1 MCASP
6 VFPGDMATQTG
17 APETGSFPG
26 EVEDRPGGWIR
37 PVLPLAIICCLAEL
51 SYAVVNILA
60 IPAYI
65 SKGVGLGAH
74 VGTIMGAFLLA
85 EALGRPGLGALSDVF
100 GRKPLMVAGP
110 LMSGAASLLLLTT
123 VNPYLLV
130 GVRILDGLGAAAF
143 WPAIFAAV
151 GDATAGRNRS
161 AGMSV
166 LNVSYMVGLAF
177 GPLVGGWVNSLASSP
192 GNPSYSAAFYL
203 SAGLF
208 SLTALAA
215 LAFVRGGRPGQA
227 ASPPEGL
234 IEERWTGLRPMLQAA
249 VMVWRLLIIAFTTFL
264 GIGML
269 IPVVELYAL
278 DRFGIDQKT
287 FGSLFLVPAVLIGL
301 LAVPLGRLGDRWGR
315 LRSVRVGV
323 FLCGVSLWCVPL
335 VPSYHILAGGALIVG
350 VGFLLA
356 FPAWMAL
363 LTEVVGEEQRGSVL
377 GAAGMAQGFGAILG
391 AVLGGRLYHA
401 DGPIFGIHQ
410 HDFPIYAAAASLLL
424 SFVLTMLFVREP
436 ARRSSPEAA

>member
-1 MCASP
+1 MP
-6 VFPGDMATQTG
+6 TQTHPMSKPG
-17 APETGSFPG
+17 ADAEPG
-26 EVEDRPGGWIR
+26 VVPGGWIR
-37 PVLPLAIICCLAEL
+37 PVLPLAVICCLAEL
-51 SYAVVNILA
+51 SYAVVNVLA

-74 VGTIMGAFLLA
+74 VGTIMSAFLLA
-85 EALGRPGLGALSDVF
+85 EALGRPGLGTLSDMF

-110 LMSGAASLLLLTT
+110 LMSGAASLLILTT
-123 VNPYLLV
+123 VNPFLLV
-130 GVRILDGLGAAAF
+130 LVRIFDGLGAAAF

-151 GDATAGRNRS
+151 GDATPGRHRS
-161 AGMSV
+161 SGMGM

-177 GPLVGGWVNSLASSP
+177 GPLVGGWVNSLAGSP
-192 GNPSYSAAFYL
+192 GQPNYSAAFHL

-208 SLTALAA
+208 AATALAA
-215 LAFVRGGRPGQA
+215 LLFVRGGKPGSA
-227 ASPPEGL
+227 APAPEGL
-234 IEERWTGLRPMLQAA
+234 AAERWTGLRPMLAA
-249 VMVWRLLIIAFTTFL
+249 AARVWRLLIIAFTTFL

-287 FGSLFLVPAVLIGL
+287 FGSLFLVPAIVIGL

-315 LRSVRVGV
+315 LRSVRAGV
-323 FLCGVSLWCVPL
+323 FLCGISLWCVPL

-363 LTEVVGEEQRGSVL
+363 LTEVLGEDQRGSVL

-391 AVLGGRLYHA
+391 AVLGGALYHA
-401 DGPIFGIHQ
+401 NGPVLGMHQ
-410 HDFPIYAAAASLLL
+410 HDAPIYLAAGCLLL
-424 SFVLTMLFVREP
+424 SFLLTMLFVREP
-436 ARRSSPEAA
+436 GEPSPAAG